1 MIRSRYMDEWV
12 GLVVVA
18 SVVVFLGVA
27 LQAGVLRDWFKP
39 VSTLRILLPETG
51 VAGLSVGSDVEVLGT
66 RAGRI
71 TRIVIDPSQQ
81 MHAEAEIDEQATAS
95 IRRDSKAV
103 IRKRFGIAG
112 AAYVEI
118 QGREGPELDWNYAV
132 IQAETERAPTETV
145 GALID
150 EVRAKVFPMLDD
162 AGRAMDS
169 LAVTM
174 DRVKRGEGNI
184 GRLLSDET
192 LVRSLEKTAAE
203 AQAAA
208 GDVRRIIAQ
217 LEPAVGEVNE
227 LTRTVNAPDGGVPE
241 LLRRADRALTQMQA
255 AMDDLSQA
263 AERTPQIAVN
273 IENATETLPSLLT
286 QAQQTARELEQ
297 ALAQLRQS
305 WLFGG
310 SNAEADDQAPVRLSP
325 TEVRP

>member
-12 GLVVVA
+12 GVVVVA
-18 SVVVFLGVA
+18 SVIVFLGVA

-39 VSTLRILLPETG
+39 VSTLYLLLPESG
-51 VAGLSVGSDVEVLGT
+51 VAGLSVGADVEVLGT

-71 TRIVIDPSQQ
+71 TRIVIDPSKQ
-81 MHAEAEIDEQATAS
+81 MHAEAEIDEQATTS

-103 IRKRFGIAG
+103 IRRRFGIAG
-112 AAYVEI
+112 AAYVDI
-118 QGREGPELDWNYAV
+118 QGGAGPELDWSYAV

-150 EVRAKVFPMLDD
+150 EMRAKIFPVLDD
-162 AGRAMDS
+162 AGRAMSS

-174 DRVKRGEGNI
+174 ERVERGEGNI
-184 GRLLSDET
+184 GRLLSDES
-192 LVRSLEKTAAE
+192 LVRNLEATVAE

-217 LEPAVGEVNE
+217 LEPTVSGFKE
-227 LTRTVNAPDGGVPE
+227 LADTVNAEDDGVPE
-241 LLRRADRALTQMQA
+241 LLRRADRALTSLESSMRN
-255 AMDDLSQA
+255 LSRA
-263 AERTPQIAVN
+263 AERTPRIARN
-273 IENATETLPSLLT
+273 IENATENLPSLLT
-286 QAQQTARELEQ
+286 QTQQTARALEQ
-297 ALAQLRQS
+297 VLAQLRQS

-310 SNAEADDQAPVRLSP
+310 GSEAPEPASDRLSP

>member
-18 SVVVFLGVA
+18 SVIVFLGVA
-27 LQAGVLRDWFKP
+27 LQAGILRDWFKP

-118 QGREGPELDWNYAV
+118 QGREGPELDWSYAV

-174 DRVKRGEGNI
+174 ERVQRGEGNI

-192 LVRSLEKTAAE
+192 LVRSLETTAAE

-208 GDVRRIIAQ
+208 ADVRRIIAQ
-217 LEPAVGEVNE
+217 LEPAVGGLNE
-227 LTRTVNAPDGGVPE
+227 LTRTVNAPEGGVPE
-241 LLRRADRALTQMQA
+241 LLRRADRALTSMQT

-263 AERTPQIAVN
+263 AERTPQIALN
-273 IENATETLPSLLT
+273 IESATETLPSLLT

-310 SNAEADDQAPVRLSP
+310 NNAEADDQAPVRLSP